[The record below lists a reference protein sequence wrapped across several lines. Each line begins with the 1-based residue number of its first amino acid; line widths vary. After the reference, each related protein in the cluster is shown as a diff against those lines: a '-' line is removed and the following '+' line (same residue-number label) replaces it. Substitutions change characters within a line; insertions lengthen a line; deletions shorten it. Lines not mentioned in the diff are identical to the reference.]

1 MLNNNEKEN
10 VPMNDVPDSIEASET
25 IDNSE
30 EIEEIADQ
38 SLAEE
43 EVSAETSE
51 NEITGEAQENTAE
64 SEESEEPAES
74 EEYDN
79 YTVEDD
85 DENFAAVA
93 ERITGA
99 RHTIASTAA
108 PIRIREETG
117 RLQTAPKPTA
127 GIPTREAPAQS
138 ADISDDVANSTVQT
152 SENAKASPKHTFV
165 AIIASA
171 VVLIALLSAV
181 VVAVNRTSDENR
193 PSDINVGETIDG
205 AQLLTPP
212 ENEGE
217 SDTAE
222 PDVIYEVDETA
233 PQESDAVETDEETD
247 ESVAES
253 EIAETEPIET
263 ETETQPEP
271 EPEPVRFTVTL
282 DFYDKEDITVATEA
296 ITLADLLTSVECT
309 LTDADVPSI
318 ALDSMIAADMTITI
332 GKREYRTETLT
343 EAIAYQTE
351 VIEVDTIPRDTTNYI
366 QYGENGEVTKT
377 YTVEYINGVEQ
388 NRTLSDEQT
397 TKWPVN
403 EKYELGVG
411 GSFVGADGVT
421 YTYSHRKVVPATY
434 YNIEGLTYLGTMAD
448 ETVIAVDRSYIPLG
462 TKLYVKNDNYDFGVR
477 IASDVGSMIDQ
488 WEIDIWMDESNPQ
501 FSSFAQIGYHYDM
514 EIYYID

>member
-30 EIEEIADQ
+30 EIDEITDE
-38 SLAEE
+38 SLAEKE
-43 EVSAETSE
+43 ISAETSE
-51 NEITGEAQENTAE
+51 NEIAEEAQEHTEE
-64 SEESEEPAES
+64 SEESE

-138 ADISDDVANSTVQT
+138 AGITDNVDNSTVQT

-193 PSDINVGETIDG
+193 QSDINVGETIDG

-212 ENEGE
+212 ENESE
-217 SDTAE
+217 SDTVE
-222 PDVIYEVDETA
+222 PDVIYEVDETV
-233 PQESDAVETDEETD
+233 PQESDAVETDEEID

-263 ETETQPEP
+263 EPETEVKV
-271 EPEPVRFTVTL
+271 EPVRFTVTL
-282 DFYDKEDITVATEA
+282 DFYDREDITVATEA
-296 ITLADLLTSVECT
+296 ITLADLLTSVECS
-309 LTDADVPSI
+309 LTDADVPSV

-332 GKREYRTETLT
+332 GKREYKTETLT
-343 EAIAYQTE
+343 EAVAYQTE

-377 YTVEYINGVEQ
+377 YTVEYLNGVEQ

-477 IASDVGSMIDQ
+477 IASDVGSMIDE